1 MARPLKIDTSTSPV
15 SLKEMTDNEMRGISY
30 KILQEFAASDLS
42 TGNIAVGSTVS
53 GATSIGSF
61 VDTRRTQ
68 APGTHP
74 AGTSITSTTTNF
86 YQRTAVLSENPIYE
100 QLPIDFDSGLDGVQ
114 EQSNT
119 DLNDHILRR
128 TLTMMTSTS
137 DSEGLGQYRLQP
149 NAPTGGTWGAV
160 AIITDR
166 IINAQL
172 QFDQNTTSLWKRYT
186 QATAYTVVRPLKVV
200 DNGAGDDYLQEMTD
214 AQIKSLVTK
223 YRNRIISSGI
233 GTYKIQ
239 QNAPA
244 GGTWIRSGLAFDDDI
259 RQRSDQNYTGSY
271 SGSYSGSRTYS
282 ANYAGS
288 YTGAYAGGTFAGA
301 YNRFTP
307 VYYGGRVVNVYG
319 GSFTGYYTGYFS
331 GSYTGY
337 YSGSRTYT
345 ANYTGSY
352 SGTYTGATIQT
363 ATQVAS
369 QMSLWMRTA

>member
-42 TGNIAVGSTVS
+42 TGNIAVGSTPS

-86 YQRTAVLSENPIYE
+86 YQRTAVLSESGI
-100 QLPIDFDSGLDGVQ
+100 QVPIDFDSGLDGVQ

-172 QFDQNTTSLWKRYT
+172 NFDTNTTSLWKRDT
-186 QATAYTVVRPLKVV
+186 QATAHAVVRPLKVV
-200 DNGAGDDYLQEMTD
+200 DHGAGDDYLQEMTD
-214 AQIKSLVTK
+214 AQIKALVTK

-233 GTYKIQ
+233 GTYKVQ
-239 QNAPA
+239 QNAPV

-259 RQRSDQNYTGSY
+259 RQRTNVNYAGSY

-288 YTGAYAGGTFAGA
+288 YTGAYSGGTFAGA

-307 VYYGGRVVNVYG
+307 VYYGGRYGGNVFG

-363 ATQVAS
+363 TTQVAS